1 MSKVSCYEI
10 LIVTLRAVEDAS
22 REGWYTP
29 LLYGCRILLKLM
41 LKNLTNVTVALLGAV
56 ATSAATLP
64 TPSMATSSATVRQPF
79 SIVPEGHT
87 QETETKEVVP
97 EKPKVKRLVC
107 KGCNTNETKTVEFL
121 QKRGIT
127 DKNAIAT
134 IMGNI
139 RQESTF
145 TPNICEGGARVPYH
159 ACRSGGFGLIQFT
172 CASRYKG
179 LGNFA
184 ARTGGNPSTLD
195 TQLRY
200 MITEPQ
206 WRGIEDRLKSPGKP
220 IEYYMR
226 LAYTWLGWGHKGRRT
241 DYAYNYAN
249 KLVLTVIDA

>member
-1 MSKVSCYEI
+1 
-10 LIVTLRAVEDAS
+10 
-22 REGWYTP
+22 
-29 LLYGCRILLKLM
+29 M
-41 LKNLTNVTVALLGAV
+41 LKNLTNVTVAILGAV

-64 TPSMATSSATVRQPF
+64 APSMATSSAVQPF
-79 SIVPEGHT
+79 SIVPEGPI

-145 TPNICEGGARVPYH
+145 TPNICEGGARVPYS
-159 ACRSGGFGLIQFT
+159 ACRSGGFGIAQWT
-172 CASRYKG
+172 SKNRYKG

-195 TQLRY
+195 TQLHY

-206 WRGIEDRLKSPGKP
+206 WRGIEDRLKVPGKP

-226 LAYTWLGWGHKGRRT
+226 LAYTWLGWGHKGART
-241 DYAYNYAN
+241 TFAYNYSN
-249 KLVLTVIDA
+249 KLILTEV

>member
-1 MSKVSCYEI
+1 
-10 LIVTLRAVEDAS
+10 
-22 REGWYTP
+22 
-29 LLYGCRILLKLM
+29 M
-41 LKNLTNVTVALLGAV
+41 LKNLTNVTVAILGAV

-64 TPSMATSSATVRQPF
+64 TPSMATSSVLQPPF
-79 SIVPEGHT
+79 AIVPEGPT

-107 KGCNTNETKTVEFL
+107 KGCNTNESRTLEFL

-145 TPNICEGGARVPYH
+145 TPNVCEGGARVSYS
-159 ACRSGGFGLIQFT
+159 ACRRGGYGLIQFT
-172 CASRYKG
+172 CASRYNG
-179 LGNFA
+179 LGTFA
-184 ARTGGNPSTLD
+184 ARIGGDPSTLD

-206 WRGIEDRLKSPGKP
+206 WRGIEDRLKVPGKP

-226 LAYTWLGWGHKGRRT
+226 LAYSWLGWGHKGGRT
-241 DYAYNYAN
+241 EYAYNYSN
-249 KLVLTVIDA
+249 KLVLTEV

>member
-1 MSKVSCYEI
+1 
-10 LIVTLRAVEDAS
+10 
-22 REGWYTP
+22 
-29 LLYGCRILLKLM
+29 M

-64 TPSMATSSATVRQPF
+64 TPSMATSSVTVRQPF

-107 KGCNTNETKTVEFL
+107 KGCNTNESRTLEFL

-127 DKNAIAT
+127 DKNALAT

-145 TPNICEGGARVPYH
+145 TPNVCEGGARVPYN
-159 ACRSGGFGLIQFT
+159 ACTSGGYGLIQFT
-172 CASRYKG
+172 DAPRYNG
-179 LGNFA
+179 LGKFA

-195 TQLRY
+195 TQLKY
-200 MITEPQ
+200 IMYESDWKMIEPHM
-206 WRGIEDRLKSPGKP
+206 KTPGKS
-220 IEYYMR
+220 INDYMR
-226 LAYTWLGWGHKGRRT
+226 LARKWIRWGHHGART
-241 DYAYNYAN
+241 DFAYNYAN
-249 KLVLTVIDA
+249 RLVLVEV